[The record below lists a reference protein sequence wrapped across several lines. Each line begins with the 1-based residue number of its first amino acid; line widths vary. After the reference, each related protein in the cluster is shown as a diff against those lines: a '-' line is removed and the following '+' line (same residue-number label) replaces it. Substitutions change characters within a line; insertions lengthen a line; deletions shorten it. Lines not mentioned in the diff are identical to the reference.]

1 MTVLLQKKF
10 SSVKINVAF
19 GKNKNPFLI
28 GPYIKGK
35 FVFNNHKV
43 TFHYHTNGMDS
54 LNCVVKNGHKN

>member
-35 FVFNNHKV
+35 LYLTITKSPFITILTVWIV
-43 TFHYHTNGMDS
+43 
-54 LNCVVKNGHKN
+54 